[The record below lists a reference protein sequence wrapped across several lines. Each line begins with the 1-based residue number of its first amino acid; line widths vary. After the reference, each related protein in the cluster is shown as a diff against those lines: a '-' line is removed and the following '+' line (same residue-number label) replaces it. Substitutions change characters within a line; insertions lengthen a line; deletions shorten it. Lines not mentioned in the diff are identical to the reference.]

1 MKKVSAARLGVLA
14 AAIATVFGLSAGP
27 ASATG
32 GPPHD
37 FYSWHLQQIYTAKC
51 LDSDAYGD
59 AYMNPCQSA
68 NAYQSWD
75 VAEAGVS
82 TNGRMGYQI
91 RDVKTNLCLEPLFTG
106 SWYGIGTERCNPGN
120 PRQNWYWTPG
130 ATAAQ
135 FSQADPAGC
144 LDGNGS
150 QTYFTSGVCIP
161 SNEYQNWTAIR

>member
-1 MKKVSAARLGVLA
+1 MKKVGARLGVLV
-14 AAIATVFGLSAGP
+14 AAIATVFGLGMGP

-37 FYSWHLQQIYTAKC
+37 FYGWHLQQIATSKC

-68 NAYQSWD
+68 NPYQNWD

-91 RDVKTNLCLEPLFTG
+91 RDVKTNLCLAPLFTG
-106 SWYGIGTERCNPGN
+106 SWYGIGTERCNPGDT
-120 PRQNWYWTPG
+120 RQNWYWTPG

-135 FSQADPAGC
+135 FSQAEPGGC

-150 QTYFTSGVCIP
+150 RTYFTSGVCI
-161 SNEYQNWTAIR
+161 STNEYQNWTAFR